1 MQSLRAMR
9 DEREWS
15 RARLARQSG
24 VAAVTIEK
32 LERNNVRPLA
42 STALRLAGALGV
54 SVEELLAERKR

>member
-24 VAAVTIEK
+24 VAEVTIEK
-32 LERNNVRPLA
+32 LELNKVRPLA
-42 STALRLAGALGV
+42 RTALRLAGALGV